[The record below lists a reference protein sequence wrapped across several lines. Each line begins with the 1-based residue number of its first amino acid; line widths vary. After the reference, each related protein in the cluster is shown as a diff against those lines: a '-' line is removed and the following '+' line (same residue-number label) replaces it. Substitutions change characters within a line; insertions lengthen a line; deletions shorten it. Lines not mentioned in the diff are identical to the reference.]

1 MGNDA
6 ARLATGILG
15 VLMLV
20 GVVVFIVIYWS
31 RARWRE
37 SSLGRHMM
45 YFMVALAGVL
55 VVRTLRYFWP
65 NLEWLIYVGLATYA
79 LLVLVIWQRV
89 YLLVRSLRSEE
100 TR

>member
-1 MGNDA
+1 MEA
-6 ARLATGILG
+6 ARLATGVLG
-15 VLMLV
+15 VLMLI
-20 GVVVFIVIYWS
+20 GVVVFIVIYRA

-65 NLEWLIYVGLATYA
+65 DILWLVYVGLVTYA

-89 YLLVRSLRSEE
+89 YLLVRSLRREDA
-100 TR
+100 